1 MSVPYIFLI
10 AGVFAVAHIVVFFN
24 NKLLTGGF
32 PYSPLETD
40 TFSCRVQFP
49 VGNPGTRSLWASCQ
63 WLISWRGGKTQH
75 DHLSSSPAS
84 KPTPRNSILV
94 MLNCCVIPC
103 YAMLY
108 LKSMLYQSVL
118 ITSKY
123 PFMPGHPGMRPRS
136 RQDVV
141 LQHVFE
147 GVEEQQG
154 AKDADRWVEP
164 GQNRPGYQSVWGI
177 CGGSEYHERLE
188 TWIQWDEISS
198 MVFGAQWCSWHA

>member
-1 MSVPYIFLI
+1 MVSRIHPSKLTHF
-10 AGVFAVAHIVVFFN
+10 HVVFNFQWATRVPAPCGPPAN
-24 NKLLTGGF
+24 DSF
-32 PYSPLETD
+32 PGA
-40 TFSCRVQFP
+40 
-49 VGNPGTRSLWASCQ
+49 VGRPSMITSHPPQRQNP
-63 WLISWRGGKTQH
+63 H
-75 DHLSSSPAS
+75 PATLFWWCS
-84 KPTPRNSILV
+84 TVVLYH
-94 MLNCCVIPC
+94 VIPC

>member
-1 MSVPYIFLI
+1 MTHFL
-10 AGVFAVAHIVVFFN
+10 ARWEDPAW
-24 NKLLTGGF
+24 
-32 PYSPLETD
+32 SPLILP
-40 TFSCRVQFP
+40 S
-49 VGNPGTRSLWASCQ
+49 
-63 WLISWRGGKTQH
+63 GKTH
-75 DHLSSSPAS
+75 
-84 KPTPRNSILV
+84 TPQLYFGDAQLLCYT
-94 MLNCCVIPC
+94 MLYHVIPC
-103 YAMLY
+103 YTRLY

-177 CGGSEYHERLE
+177 WGGSSWT
-188 TWIQWDEISS
+188 TWNMDTMGWNDAHGTHSHPKARQHHQHISA
-198 MVFGAQWCSWHA
+198 VCSVHLPHANTTSAKTMKILPRRTGMHGVNPGNGWPENT